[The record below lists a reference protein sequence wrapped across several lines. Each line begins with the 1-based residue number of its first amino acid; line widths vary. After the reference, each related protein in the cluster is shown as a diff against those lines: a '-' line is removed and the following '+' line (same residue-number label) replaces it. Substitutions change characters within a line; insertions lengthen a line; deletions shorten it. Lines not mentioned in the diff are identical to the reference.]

1 MLETVDSIPERCGP
15 WFTKRLSF
23 KDRPSE
29 FFTIYHRNP
38 IEAIKALW
46 GDPALAKHLVYK
58 PVKIFQGKTHIEERR
73 IYNEMWT
80 GGLWNAVQVCIRIAP
95 CSTAKP
101 LLKEVLPVGGTLAP
115 VIIASDKTRL
125 TQFSGNKSAYPV
137 YLTIGN
143 LPKSL
148 RRKPSAR
155 ACVLIAYLSVDKPSD
170 GLSKMALR
178 VRNYEL
184 FHRSMAT
191 ILEPLK
197 AAGKPNGPGVEMV
210 GGDGAVRR
218 VYPILSTYVADYPEQ
233 CLITCTKSGTCPRCR
248 QKADE
253 LQESSPSEARKQ
265 GWTEGVIREAR
276 EAFRRGRRKSV
287 HTTCMEC
294 DVAGGNYDPFWVGF
308 PCVDIHR
315 CISPDI
321 LHQLY
326 QGVLKHLIGWVQEVM
341 GEDELDA
348 RIRCLPPACGVR
360 HFKDGIS
367 KLAQVSGTERKHIAR
382 ILLSCLVGKIDSE
395 GIKACRSLLSFIHLA
410 QYSSHDEETLRYLQ
424 EELDN
429 WHKYRSYF
437 IRKDIREDFNIPKFH
452 SLLHYIESIR
462 WLGTTDNYNT
472 EMFERLHIDF
482 AKEGWKASNKRDH
495 FPQMVKWLSRQE
507 KIVSYD
513 FYRSWLDESESN
525 DAGSTEEELQRDGE
539 DAGTNTE
546 EDTVFDVAKRS
557 DRVGKGYN
565 ASPPIRGQLI
575 LAKYPAESKKSLAQI
590 LISHAAPG
598 FLAHLKL
605 FLNAFLPLGRRAP
618 DQLALAGTLPF
629 TQLDVWHRY
638 KFSPSNL
645 FDDDLDGIHE
655 TVKAIPVSRRS
666 HIPRFDTLIVM
677 VGDDAQSTALDGTV
691 FIPLF
696 LPDAN
701 DTRLQSSQAE
711 SNLPPTHDCYSE
723 RFS

>member
-1 MLETVDSIPERCGP
+1 
-15 WFTKRLSF
+15 
-23 KDRPSE
+23 
-29 FFTIYHRNP
+29 
-38 IEAIKALW
+38 
-46 GDPALAKHLVYK
+46 
-58 PVKIFQGKTHIEERR
+58 
-73 IYNEMWT
+73 
-80 GGLWNAVQVCIRIAP
+80 
-95 CSTAKP
+95 
-101 LLKEVLPVGGTLAP
+101 
-115 VIIASDKTRL
+115 
-125 TQFSGNKSAYPV
+125 
-137 YLTIGN
+137 
-143 LPKSL
+143 
-148 RRKPSAR
+148 
-155 ACVLIAYLSVDKPSD
+155 
-170 GLSKMALR
+170 
-178 VRNYEL
+178 
-184 FHRSMAT
+184 
-191 ILEPLK
+191 
-197 AAGKPNGPGVEMV
+197 
-210 GGDGAVRR
+210 
-218 VYPILSTYVADYPEQ
+218 
-233 CLITCTKSGTCPRCR
+233 
-248 QKADE
+248 
-253 LQESSPSEARKQ
+253 
-265 GWTEGVIREAR
+265 
-276 EAFRRGRRKSV
+276 
-287 HTTCMEC
+287 MEC

-429 WHKYRSYF
+429 WHNYRSYF

-507 KIVSYD
+507 KIASYD

-525 DAGSTEEELQRDGE
+525 DAGR
-539 DAGTNTE
+539 
-546 EDTVFDVAKRS
+546 
-557 DRVGKGYN
+557 
-565 ASPPIRGQLI
+565 QLI

-605 FLNAFLPLGRRAP
+605 FLNAFLPLGRRVP

-677 VGDDAQSTALDGTV
+677 VGDDAQSTALDGT
-691 FIPLF
+691 
-696 LPDAN
+696 
-701 DTRLQSSQAE
+701 SSQAE

>member
-1 MLETVDSIPERCGP
+1 
-15 WFTKRLSF
+15 
-23 KDRPSE
+23 
-29 FFTIYHRNP
+29 
-38 IEAIKALW
+38 
-46 GDPALAKHLVYK
+46 
-58 PVKIFQGKTHIEERR
+58 
-73 IYNEMWT
+73 
-80 GGLWNAVQVCIRIAP
+80 
-95 CSTAKP
+95 
-101 LLKEVLPVGGTLAP
+101 
-115 VIIASDKTRL
+115 
-125 TQFSGNKSAYPV
+125 
-137 YLTIGN
+137 
-143 LPKSL
+143 
-148 RRKPSAR
+148 
-155 ACVLIAYLSVDKPSD
+155 
-170 GLSKMALR
+170 
-178 VRNYEL
+178 
-184 FHRSMAT
+184 
-191 ILEPLK
+191 
-197 AAGKPNGPGVEMV
+197 
-210 GGDGAVRR
+210 
-218 VYPILSTYVADYPEQ
+218 
-233 CLITCTKSGTCPRCR
+233 
-248 QKADE
+248 
-253 LQESSPSEARKQ
+253 
-265 GWTEGVIREAR
+265 
-276 EAFRRGRRKSV
+276 
-287 HTTCMEC
+287 MEC

-308 PCVDIHR
+308 PC
-315 CISPDI
+315 
-321 LHQLY
+321 
-326 QGVLKHLIGWVQEVM
+326 GVLKHLIGWVQEVM

-429 WHKYRSYF
+429 WHNYRSYF
-437 IRKDIREDFNIPKFH
+437 IWKDIREDFNIPKFH

-507 KIVSYD
+507 KIASYD
-513 FYRSWLDESESN
+513 FYRSWLDESKSN
-525 DAGSTEEELQRDGE
+525 DAGR
-539 DAGTNTE
+539 
-546 EDTVFDVAKRS
+546 
-557 DRVGKGYN
+557 
-565 ASPPIRGQLI
+565 QLI

-605 FLNAFLPLGRRAP
+605 FLNAFLPLGRRVP

-691 FIPLF
+691 FISLF
-696 LPDAN
+696 LLDAN